1 MSTDQWADEQRV
13 TFADIA
19 REAGVSVPT
28 VSKVLNGK
36 PGVSPSTRRR
46 VSNLLQEHDYAP
58 RRSNPRGMV
67 ELVLG
72 ELRSPWSA
80 ALVSAMELAAS
91 EDGSGLCISRAG
103 GSAGWLDSVLERRSD
118 GVVFAVVAVTAEQRQ
133 RLRDSRRPFVLIDPG
148 TTPIA
153 GVPTIGV
160 TNWQGA
166 FVATEHLVSL
176 GHRRLAM
183 IAGPTDMLFSVARAD
198 GFRAAA
204 AAADLP
210 APEVVHT
217 EFGYEAGRDA
227 AVRLLAGAE
236 RPSAIFTASDEQAM
250 GVYEAARRAKLRIP
264 EDLSVVG
271 FNDVD
276 FARWAAPPLTT
287 VREPIHDIARQA
299 ISALRALASD
309 DRVPAVELMTQLV
322 VRESTAAFK

>member
-1 MSTDQWADEQRV
+1 MSTDQWTADEQRV

-46 VSNLLQEHDYAP
+46 VSELLQAHDYSP
-58 RRSNPRGMV
+58 RRSNPRGVV

-72 ELRSPWSA
+72 EFTSPWSA

-91 EDGSGLCISRAG
+91 ESGSGLCVSRAG
-103 GSAGWLDSVLERRSD
+103 SPGWLDSVLERRSD
-118 GVVFAVVAVTAEQRQ
+118 GVVFAVVEVTSEQRQ

-148 TTPIA
+148 TAPIA

-166 FVATEHLVSL
+166 FVETEHLVSL

-183 IAGPTDMLFSVARAD
+183 IAGPSDMLFSVARAD
-198 GFRAAA
+198 GFRAAVVA
-204 AAADLP
+204 AGMP

-227 AVRLLAGAE
+227 AVRLLAGRN
-236 RPSAIFTASDEQAM
+236 RPSAIFAASDEQAM

-299 ISALRALASD
+299 ISSLQALASD
-309 DRVPAVELMTQLV
+309 DRVPAVELLTQLV
-322 VRESTAAFK
+322 IRESTAPFK